1 MFNNGWRQ
9 PCAAMSSWLN
19 RIGAGLVLKHP
30 EMLDHDWVPKELVGR
45 DEQLENLA
53 GMFTG
58 IDGPSGSG
66 RAVITGP
73 VGSGKSVLSRV
84 FTREISTYHASKR
97 DIRWMHVNCRN
108 NPSESQV
115 LQRIIHEL
123 DPRHPDRG
131 LGVGEILSSI
141 RRLLRSE
148 SAHMIIILDEVDHL
162 MRKSGDALIY
172 RLLRIDEEYGS
183 SGTLSLILISQEQ
196 ILDMFESAVISRFG
210 YLNHLR
216 LDGYDVEGLFKI
228 ACQRAEMAFTT
239 EAISESVLRLIA
251 EAAAPSGDAR
261 VVIDLLTNSSR
272 LAEKDGRGDILS
284 SDVQKLSMKRPENSN
299 DNIVDELSAHA
310 MLLLIAICRRLK
322 NTSEISSGDAVSL
335 YKVVCEEYVQT
346 PRGHTTLWKHL
357 KRFEELDLLK
367 VRAGVVL
374 EGRGRTQHF
383 SMPHLLPVDIA
394 ERLETQVKARLRR

>member
-1 MFNNGWRQ
+1 
-9 PCAAMSSWLN
+9 MSSWLD

-30 EMLDHDWVPKELVGR
+30 EMLDYDWVPKELVGR
-45 DEQLENLA
+45 DEQLQNLA

-58 IDGPSGSG
+58 IDGPNGSG

-84 FTREISTYHASKR
+84 FPREICTYHSSKR
-97 DIRWMHVNCRN
+97 DIRWMHINCRN

-162 MRKSGDALIY
+162 MRKSRDALIY

-216 LDGYDVEGLFKI
+216 LDGYDEEGLLKI
-228 ACQRAEMAFTT
+228 ARQRAEMAFMP
-239 EAISESVLRLIA
+239 ESINESILRLIA
-251 EAAAPSGDAR
+251 EAATPSGDAR
-261 VVIDLLTNSSR
+261 VVIDLLMNSSR
-272 LAEKDGRGDILS
+272 LAEKDGRSEILS
-284 SDVQKLSMKRPENSN
+284 SDVQRLSVERPENN
-299 DNIVDELSAHA
+299 DDSIVDELSAHA
-310 MLLLIAICRRLK
+310 MLLFIAICRRLK

-335 YKVVCEEYVQT
+335 YKVVCEEYEQS

-357 KRFEELDLLK
+357 KRLEEMDMLK
-367 VRAGVVL
+367 VRSGVVS

-383 SMPHLLPVDIA
+383 SMPHLLPVDI
-394 ERLETQVKARLRR
+394 EKRLEALVKARLRK

>member
-1 MFNNGWRQ
+1 M
-9 PCAAMSSWLN
+9 AEYLN
-19 RIGAGLVLKHP
+19 RIGAGLIL
-30 EMLDHDWVPKELVGR
+30 LDAAPLSYDWVPPNVVGR
-45 DEQLENLA
+45 EEDQEQLA
-53 GMFTG
+53 AMFASIATPGM
-58 IDGPSGSG
+58 SC
-66 RAVITGP
+66 RAVITGN
-73 VGSGKSVLSRV
+73 VGSGKTVLSRA
-84 FTREISTYHASKR
+84 FADDLTRHLSGVRAIQSV
-97 DIRWMHVNCRN
+97 HVNCRN
-108 NPSESQV
+108 HPTTSQV
-115 LQRIIHEL
+115 LQRIAKAL
-123 DPRHPDRG
+123 DDRHPDRG
-131 LGVGEILSSI
+131 FSASEVIQGI
-141 RRLLRSE
+141 RRNLRTRNQHMLL
-148 SAHMIIILDEVDHL
+148 ILDEVDHL

-228 ACQRAEMAFTT
+228 ACQRAEMAFTA

-272 LAEKDGRGDILS
+272 LAEKDGRDEILS

-322 NTSEISSGDAVSL
+322 NASEISSGDAVSL

>member
-9 PCAAMSSWLN
+9 PCAAMSSWLD

-30 EMLDHDWVPKELVGR
+30 EMLDYDWVPKELVGR
-45 DEQLENLA
+45 DEQLQNLA

-58 IDGPSGSG
+58 IDGLNGSG

-84 FTREISTYHASKR
+84 FTREICTYHSSKR
-97 DIRWMHVNCRN
+97 DIRWMHINCRN

-162 MRKSGDALIY
+162 MRKSRDALIY

-196 ILDMFESAVISRFG
+196 ILDMFESTYG
-210 YLNHLR
+210 N
-216 LDGYDVEGLFKI
+216 LDH
-228 ACQRAEMAFTT
+228 
-239 EAISESVLRLIA
+239 
-251 EAAAPSGDAR
+251 APS
-261 VVIDLLTNSSR
+261 
-272 LAEKDGRGDILS
+272 
-284 SDVQKLSMKRPENSN
+284 
-299 DNIVDELSAHA
+299 
-310 MLLLIAICRRLK
+310 
-322 NTSEISSGDAVSL
+322 
-335 YKVVCEEYVQT
+335 
-346 PRGHTTLWKHL
+346 
-357 KRFEELDLLK
+357 
-367 VRAGVVL
+367 
-374 EGRGRTQHF
+374 
-383 SMPHLLPVDIA
+383 
-394 ERLETQVKARLRR
+394 